1 MEANRQFT
9 PTHHLT
15 CAIQWI
21 DDNGKPTPDNREAI
35 GTVYREAYI
44 TQYPSAVNGVIQFER
59 SEDFLI
65 CAEHAKQLKNPG
77 MEHWHFQPLKAGVR

>member
-9 PTHHLT
+9 PNQL

-21 DDNGKPTPDNREAI
+21 DDHGKPTPDTNEAI
-35 GTVYREAYI
+35 GIVYREAYVS
-44 TQYPSAVNGVIQFER
+44 QYPSAVNGVIQFER
-59 SEDFLI
+59 SEDFPI